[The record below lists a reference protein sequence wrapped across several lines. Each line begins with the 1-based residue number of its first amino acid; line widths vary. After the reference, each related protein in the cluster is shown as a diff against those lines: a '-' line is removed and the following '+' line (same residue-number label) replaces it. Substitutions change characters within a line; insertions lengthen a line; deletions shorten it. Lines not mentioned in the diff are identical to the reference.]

1 MARITGRALSNQHSP
16 MANAYGLLLG
26 RGVWVMSYNCSSCV
40 IRGIGLCF
48 HISVGDREGEQVGGY
63 CVDCGE
69 LYELNALDLDLRCAD
84 CVEQLALDKQEGEG
98 MGSVWAQF
106 QRQEREGAR

>member
-1 MARITGRALSNQHSP
+1 MALTIGRALPHKLPS

-48 HISVGDREGEQVGGY
+48 HISVGDRESEI
-63 CVDCGE
+63 E
-69 LYELNALDLDLRCAD
+69 SAD
-84 CVEQLALDKQEGEG
+84 T
-98 MGSVWAQF
+98 VWAQF
-106 QRQEREGAR
+106 QRQEREG

>member
-1 MARITGRALSNQHSP
+1 LALTIGRALPHKLPS

-48 HISVGDREGEQVGGY
+48 HISVGDREGERVGGY

-84 CVEQLALDKQEGEG
+84 CVEQLVLDK
-98 MGSVWAQF
+98 
-106 QRQEREGAR
+106 QEREGAR